1 MLHNLYGIH
10 RQNFLHKVLLGLKTN
25 PKEINSKLR
34 NTGTKDLGG
43 FSRLPEA
50 LRTQRS
56 LNSYLFKKEKLKNI
70 NIKMGGKK
78 ENEKKT
84 EIK

>member
-10 RQNFLHKVLLGLKTN
+10 RQNSLHKVLLGWKSTGTN

-34 NTGTKDLGG
+34 DTGTDYLGG
-43 FSRLPEA
+43 LSRLPEA

-56 LNSYLFKKEKLKNI
+56 LNSYLRKKTKNCFKKKR
-70 NIKMGGKK
+70 KK
-78 ENEKKT
+78 K
-84 EIK
+84 